1 MNSEREAA
9 RSTRPLDDD
18 AVAMGA
24 RIRGLRKDAGLT
36 MVRLAEATGVSQP
49 FLSLLE
55 RGHAR
60 PGLAT
65 LARFAEALGVP
76 SGSLLARPA
85 ASRITAAGV
94 DVVHAE
100 PEGRASAGRPGELT
114 VWQLAQLPGG
124 LFATELAGEPAAD
137 IGGDPHYAEF
147 ADHDED
153 EFLYLLGGVLE
164 VELGDGTV
172 HRLAAGDTLSL
183 GAGVRHR
190 WRPSGPEGFRAVSV
204 TSGRHSH

>member
-1 MNSEREAA
+1 MNSTGGAE

-24 RIRGLRKDAGLT
+24 RIRSLRQDAGLT

-49 FLSLLE
+49 FLSLVE

-65 LARFAEALGVP
+65 LARLAEALGVP

-85 ASRITAAGV
+85 GSRVTAAGV
-94 DVVHAE
+94 DVVHVEA
-100 PEGRASAGRPGELT
+100 EGRASAGLPGELT

-124 LFATELAGEPAAD
+124 LFATEIVGEAAVVGEPRF
-137 IGGDPHYAEF
+137 AEF
-147 ADHDED
+147 AAHDEE
-153 EFLYLLGGVLE
+153 EFLYLLGGALE

-172 HRLAAGDTLSL
+172 HRLSAGGTLAL
-183 GAGVRHR
+183 GAGIRHR
-190 WRPSGPEGFRAVSV
+190 WRSAGPEGFRAVTV

>member
-1 MNSEREAA
+1 MNDGGGVE

-24 RIRGLRKDAGLT
+24 RIRALRHEAGLT
-36 MVRLAEATGVSQP
+36 MVRLAAATGVSQP
-49 FLSLLE
+49 FLSLVE

-65 LARFAEALGVP
+65 LARLAEALGVP

-85 ASRITAAGV
+85 ASRVTAAGV
-94 DVVHAE
+94 DVVHVEA
-100 PEGRASAGRPGELT
+100 EGRASAGHPGELT

-124 LFATELAGEPAAD
+124 LFATEIVGEAAGD
-137 IGGDPHYAEF
+137 GGQRFAEF
-147 ADHDED
+147 ADHDEE
-153 EFLYLLGGVLE
+153 EFLYLLAGVLE

-172 HRLAAGDTLSL
+172 HRLSAGDTLAL

-190 WRPSGPEGFRAVSV
+190 WRADGPEGFRAVTV